1 MINPNCMIFLG
12 VDSMLRFNLRG
23 GLGNQLFIIA
33 TAVEFSIKL
42 STPIVFIERQL
53 QVDKKR
59 SSRLIDLGLI
69 PNILYMPS
77 LSKNS
82 IDFEK
87 ILSEPV
93 NATQIIDYWGQ
104 KYTDLFIDVNK
115 KSVELNGYFQSAKF
129 FTHTFDNF
137 LNYLRNK
144 LQLIDSSQNRTVFQI
159 RLGDLARDRDIR
171 RIHGYCHDSYWIK
184 SLNMLSPEASVPIV
198 ITDDASGI
206 KKFLPNFNFHMERN
220 NFEISAASDIEDLAL
235 MANSKERV
243 ISNSTFGWWG
253 SHLAGGGITIAPRN
267 WFNEYRLLTA
277 SEDLQN
283 PEWLYI

>member
-1 MINPNCMIFLG
+1 
-12 VDSMLRFNLRG
+12 MLRFNLRG

-33 TAVEFSIKL
+33 TAVDFSIRL
-42 STPIVFIERQL
+42 STPIVFIEREL

-59 SSRLIDLGLI
+59 SSRLIDLGLD

-77 LSKNS
+77 LSENS
-82 IDFEK
+82 IHFEK
-87 ILSEPV
+87 ILSEPLK
-93 NATQIIDYWGQ
+93 ASQIIDYWGQ
-104 KYTDLFIDVNK
+104 KHTDLFIDVNK
-115 KSVELNGYFQSAKF
+115 KCVELNGYFQSSKF
-129 FTHTFDNF
+129 FTNTFDNF
-137 LNYLRNK
+137 LNYLRNT
-144 LQLIDSSQNRTVFQI
+144 LPLIDSSQNRTVFQI

-171 RIHGYCHDSYWIK
+171 RIHGYCRDSYWIK
-184 SLNMLSPEASVPIV
+184 SLDMLSQEASVPIV

-206 KKFLPNFNFHMERN
+206 QKFLPKFNLHIERN
-220 NFEISAASDIEDLAL
+220 NFEISAKSDIQDLAM

-253 SHLAGGGITIAPRN
+253 SHLASGGMTIAPRK

-283 PEWLYI
+283 SEWFYI